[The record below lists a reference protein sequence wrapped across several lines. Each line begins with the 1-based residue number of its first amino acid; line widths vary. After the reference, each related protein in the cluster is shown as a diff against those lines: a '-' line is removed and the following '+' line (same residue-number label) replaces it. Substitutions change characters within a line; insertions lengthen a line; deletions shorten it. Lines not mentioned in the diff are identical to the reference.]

1 MTEELHQSLIVKKAT
16 YHNQLRDYFHR
27 ILSVD
32 FLPLLRINR
41 YEITQISLFGFDIYI
56 EPLSAILEIINRIDG
71 LKHPLMQGSG
81 SEKFKYKQGD
91 CW

>member
-1 MTEELHQSLIVKKAT
+1 MTEDLHQLLIVKKIT

-71 LKHPLMQGSG
+71 LKHPLMQGNAN
-81 SEKFKYKQGD
+81 E
-91 CW
+91 